1 MQLIHSGK
9 VRDVYADTDSAH
21 GEHLVLVASDRI
33 SVYDVILPT
42 PVADKGRI
50 LTQLSLWWFE
60 QLSEVVPNHILGEID
75 PAVDDVPADWAGRAV
90 RCQKLTMAPIE
101 CVARGYLTGSGLIE
115 YRRSG
120 TVCGVSLPAGLVD
133 GSKLPEAIF
142 TPTTKAPVGTHDEP
156 ITFDEVVATLGGDVA
171 ERLRTTTLELYRRG
185 AAVAAERG
193 IIIAD
198 TKVELGFSSTGELTL
213 GDELL
218 TPDSSRFW
226 PADQWQPGRA
236 QAAFDKQ
243 YVRDWAAGTGWNK
256 SAPGPGVPAEV
267 VAATRARYVEAFE
280 RLTAQSWAW

>member
-1 MQLIHSGK
+1 
-9 VRDVYADTDSAH
+9 
-21 GEHLVLVASDRI
+21 
-33 SVYDVILPT
+33 
-42 PVADKGRI
+42 
-50 LTQLSLWWFE
+50 
-60 QLSEVVPNHILGEID
+60 
-75 PAVDDVPADWAGRAV
+75 
-90 RCQKLTMAPIE
+90 MAPIE

-115 YRRSG
+115 YQRSG
-120 TVCGVSLPAGLVD
+120 TVCGVPLPAGLED

-156 ITFDEVVATLGGDVA
+156 ISFDDVVATVGADVA
-171 ERLRTTTLELYRRG
+171 ERLRTTTLELYGRG

-226 PADQWQPGRA
+226 PVDQWRPGRA

-256 SAPGPGVPAEV
+256 TAPGPEVPAEV

-280 RLTAQSWAW
+280 RLTGKSWT